1 MRVDLARRKLTS
13 TDPRGRNVGRIPTSA
28 VALLVLAGAL
38 GACSGSERDASD
50 SAASGTPSAV
60 AATSATA
67 ASTAS
72 PVPPA
77 STGPGKVSAL
87 MVTSAHDAQVVLGD
101 DGMDHVEYELIVLNV
116 FAEPVTLTSVQVL
129 DPDGRQLL
137 SIEGDALNA
146 ATQTLLA
153 KTPGAT
159 VPASASVGVD
169 VDVIVPAG
177 AAPATVTNHIK
188 YALQP
193 DSTSAALV
201 TDPSIGGPE
210 VAVDRSPAIEIAP
223 PLKGDGWLAT
233 SACCTP
239 NVHRSLR
246 VAVDGQRIETPET
259 FAVDWALI
267 ENNRVSEGD
276 GSRNEDFYD
285 FGKDVLA
292 VADSTVVKVIDGQP
306 NQSPTATFVPT
317 DITQYGG
324 NQVMLEIAPNV
335 YAWYAHLQP
344 GTIPVKVGDQ
354 VKTGTPLG
362 KIGNSGPSAGPHLH
376 LSVLDGPDPTSAR
389 SLPFVIDKYTLVG
402 YVDFA
407 RTTDDNL
414 VITGE
419 STQIEAAYP
428 LHGSIQNFP

>member
-1 MRVDLARRKLTS
+1 
-13 TDPRGRNVGRIPTSA
+13 
-28 VALLVLAGAL
+28 VLAGAL
-38 GACSGSERDASD
+38 CACSGSERDASD
-50 SAASGTPSAV
+50 TAVSGTPSAV
-60 AATSATA
+60 AAASATA

-72 PVPPA
+72 AVPPA

-116 FAEPVTLTSVQVL
+116 FTEPVTLTRVQVL

-137 SIEGDALNA
+137 SIEGDTLNA

-324 NQVMLEIAPNV
+324 NQVILEIAPNV

-354 VKTGTPLG
+354 VKTGTLLG

-376 LSVLDGPDPTSAR
+376 LGVLDRPDPTSAR

-407 RTTDDNL
+407 RSTDDNL
-414 VITGE
+414 VTTGE
-419 STQIEAAYP
+419 STPIEAAYP

>member
-1 MRVDLARRKLTS
+1 LT
-13 TDPRGRNVGRIPTSA
+13 R
-28 VALLVLAGAL
+28 
-38 GACSGSERDASD
+38 
-50 SAASGTPSAV
+50 
-60 AATSATA
+60 
-67 ASTAS
+67 
-72 PVPPA
+72 
-77 STGPGKVSAL
+77 
-87 MVTSAHDAQVVLGD
+87 
-101 DGMDHVEYELIVLNV
+101 
-116 FAEPVTLTSVQVL
+116 VQVL

-137 SIEGDALNA
+137 SIEGDTLNA

-201 TDPSIGGPE
+201 TDPSIEGPE

-376 LSVLDGPDPTSAR
+376 LSVLDRPDPTSAR

-419 STQIEAAYP
+419 STPIEAAYP

>member
-1 MRVDLARRKLTS
+1 MRADLARRRLTS
-13 TDPRGRNVGRIPTSA
+13 TDPRGRNVGRILTSA
-28 VALLVLAGAL
+28 VALLVLAGAF

-50 SAASGTPSAV
+50 SAATGTPSAV

-72 PVPPA
+72 AVPPA

-116 FAEPVTLTSVQVL
+116 FVEPVTLTSVQVL

-146 ATQTLLA
+146 VTQTLLT

-201 TDPSIGGPE
+201 TDPSIEGPE
-210 VAVDRSPAIEIAP
+210 VTVDRSPAIGIAP

-292 VADSTVVKVIDGQP
+292 VADSTVVTVIDGQP

-354 VKTGTPLG
+354 VKTGTLLG

-376 LSVLDGPDPTSAR
+376 LGVLDRPDPTSAR

-414 VITGE
+414 VTTGE
-419 STQIEAAYP
+419 STPIEAAYP

>member
-1 MRVDLARRKLTS
+1 MRGDLARRRLTS
-13 TDPRGRNVGRIPTSA
+13 TDPRRNVGRVLTSA

-50 SAASGTPSAV
+50 SAVSGTPSAV
-60 AATSATA
+60 AASAV
-67 ASTAS
+67 STAS
-72 PVPPA
+72 AVPPA

-129 DPDGRQLL
+129 DQDGRQLL

-177 AAPATVTNHIK
+177 AAPATVTNRIK

-201 TDPSIGGPE
+201 TDPSIEGPE
-210 VAVDRSPAIEIAP
+210 VAVDRSPAVEIAP
-223 PLKGDGWLAT
+223 PLKGDGWLVT
-233 SACCTP
+233 SACCMP

-306 NQSPTATFVPT
+306 NQSPTAAFVPT

-428 LHGSIQNFP
+428 LHGSIQDFP

>member
-1 MRVDLARRKLTS
+1 
-13 TDPRGRNVGRIPTSA
+13 
-28 VALLVLAGAL
+28 
-38 GACSGSERDASD
+38 
-50 SAASGTPSAV
+50 
-60 AATSATA
+60 
-67 ASTAS
+67 
-72 PVPPA
+72 
-77 STGPGKVSAL
+77 
-87 MVTSAHDAQVVLGD
+87 
-101 DGMDHVEYELIVLNV
+101 
-116 FAEPVTLTSVQVL
+116 
-129 DPDGRQLL
+129 
-137 SIEGDALNA
+137 
-146 ATQTLLA
+146 
-153 KTPGAT
+153 
-159 VPASASVGVD
+159 VGVD

-335 YAWYAHLQP
+335 YVWYAHLQP

>member
-1 MRVDLARRKLTS
+1 MRADLARRRLTS
-13 TDPRGRNVGRIPTSA
+13 TDPRGRNVGRVLTSA
-28 VALLVLAGAL
+28 VALLVLAGAF

-50 SAASGTPSAV
+50 TAVSGTPSA
-60 AATSATA
+60 AAAASATA

-72 PVPPA
+72 AVPPA

-116 FAEPVTLTSVQVL
+116 FVEPVTLTSVQVL

-137 SIEGDALNA
+137 SSEGDALNA
-146 ATQTLLA
+146 LTQTLLT

-201 TDPSIGGPE
+201 TDPSIEGPE
-210 VAVDRSPAIEIAP
+210 VTVDRSPAIGIAP

-335 YAWYAHLQP
+335 YVWYAHLQP

-354 VKTGTPLG
+354 VKTGTLLG

-376 LSVLDGPDPTSAR
+376 LGVLDRPDPTSAR

-402 YVDFA
+402 YADFA

>member
-1 MRVDLARRKLTS
+1 
-13 TDPRGRNVGRIPTSA
+13 
-28 VALLVLAGAL
+28 
-38 GACSGSERDASD
+38 
-50 SAASGTPSAV
+50 
-60 AATSATA
+60 
-67 ASTAS
+67 
-72 PVPPA
+72 
-77 STGPGKVSAL
+77 
-87 MVTSAHDAQVVLGD
+87 
-101 DGMDHVEYELIVLNV
+101 MDHVEYELIVLNV
-116 FAEPVTLTSVQVL
+116 FVEPVTLTSVQVL

-137 SIEGDALNA
+137 SIEGDTLDT

-169 VDVIVPAG
+169 VDVIVPAN

-201 TDPSIGGPE
+201 TDPSIEGPE

-335 YAWYAHLQP
+335 YVWYAHLQP

-354 VKTGTPLG
+354 VKTGTLLG

-376 LSVLDGPDPTSAR
+376 LGVLDGPDPTSAR